1 MLDIVNIE
9 SKRFEVEKLKLRFGI
24 DENNIKFIMLKIV
37 RDEL

>member
-9 SKRFEVEKLKLRFGI
+9 SKRFEVEKLKLRFVI
-24 DENNIKFIMLKIV
+24 DDNNIKFIMLKIV